1 MRGFPVQL
9 HFSLSLSPSGE
20 KSLGENDESSVKQDT
35 KNTHGAARAG
45 TARPCL
51 KHGERERGDK
61 DKKMLEVA
69 PASTKEPRPGPSA
82 CQRQRGRARGC
93 HQPSRVTSGGWGRE
107 VTATT
112 SHRGETFPSARA
124 ALVTKEREQ
133 GTACGGWDGGGGHPG
148 CHSCPPGCHS
158 CPQTTAE
165 RQGWILQPSNGLA
178 ERTRSWK
185 RGGTQTP
192 APPKL
197 FNPSLELCSSR
208 RSGSKPFPSRRA
220 IPPGSKP
227 SRGRRSRQER
237 GATTPLCHAGSW
249 GTLGTARGR
258 WHSPGWPLALP
269 VAPQPQPCRQLK
281 AWHGAHGIFLSRHLC
296 CLKLSAPCFRS

>member
-1 MRGFPVQL
+1 MLLLGPERCQVTPTGQWEHWRGGQRELWAGKEGGKVRGFPVQL

-61 DKKMLEVA
+61 DKKMLDLA

-133 GTACGGWDGGGGHPG
+133 GTACSGWDGGGVTQAVTRVPWAVTRVPKPRQSGRDG
-148 CHSCPPGCHS
+148 SCS
-158 CPQTTAE
+158 PQTAS
-165 RQGWILQPSNGLA
+165 QN
-178 ERTRSWK
+178 
-185 RGGTQTP
+185 
-192 APPKL
+192 AP
-197 FNPSLELCSSR
+197 E
-208 RSGSKPFPSRRA
+208 
-220 IPPGSKP
+220 
-227 SRGRRSRQER
+227 
-237 GATTPLCHAGSW
+237 AGSGVGHKSQLPRSSSTPPW
-249 GTLGTARGR
+249 SSAA
-258 WHSPGWPLALP
+258 PGEA
-269 VAPQPQPCRQLK
+269 APN
-281 AWHGAHGIFLSRHLC
+281 LS
-296 CLKLSAPCFRS
+296 